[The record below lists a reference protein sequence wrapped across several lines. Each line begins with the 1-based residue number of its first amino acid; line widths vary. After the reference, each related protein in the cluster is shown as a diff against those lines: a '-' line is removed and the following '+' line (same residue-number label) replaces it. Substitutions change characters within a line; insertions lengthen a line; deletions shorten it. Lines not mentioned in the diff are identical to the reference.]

1 MGLLV
6 YQKCSIPCGNTAE
19 HYNGTN
25 EIYPS
30 PKHEGILPALLHK
43 KADWLILVQMYLV
56 AAF

>member
-6 YQKCSIPCGNTAE
+6 YEKCSIPCGNMAE

-25 EIYPS
+25 EIYTS
-30 PKHEGILPALLHK
+30 PKHEGILPALLPK
-43 KADWLILVQMYLV
+43 KDDWLILVKMYYI